1 MHGGVAFPAPHHRTA
16 CCGSVPCC
24 RRLAY
29 HWGQWA
35 GAYHPATRSS
45 SHEVRRLGNCLGTL
59 SAAPRYATLPRYC
72 ANMLAGCPPA
82 GSTLL
87 APRLLLL
94 PTASPI
100 CFSAKGFER
109 NRRYRNALAWRLL
122 FSEGM
127 YAQVLSRPLQSRGKH
142 DARASPPGGTRCV
155 LPYAREEVSTVSPAT
170 PHAVPAHRV
179 LRTRQPPYPK
189 GRIVGQGVRYA
200 VGDGRPGTDCAC

>member
-1 MHGGVAFPAPHHRTA
+1 MHGGVAFPAPHHSTA

-24 RRLAY
+24 RRLAC

-142 DARASPPGGTRCV
+142 DARASPPGGTFLLLVEIVLKRNFRCV
-155 LPYAREEVSTVSPAT
+155 SVFFIL
-170 PHAVPAHRV
+170 
-179 LRTRQPPYPK
+179 
-189 GRIVGQGVRYA
+189 
-200 VGDGRPGTDCAC
+200 